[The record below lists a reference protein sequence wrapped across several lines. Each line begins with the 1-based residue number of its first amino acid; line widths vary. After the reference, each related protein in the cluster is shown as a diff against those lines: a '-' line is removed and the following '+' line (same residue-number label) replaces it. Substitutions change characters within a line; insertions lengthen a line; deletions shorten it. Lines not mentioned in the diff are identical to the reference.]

1 MTRYSDNIYSGFQAS
16 TSAASSKSP
25 VSLHKVHRFTQPSGG
40 GANAVTLSGTF
51 PPGTENITTNL
62 WIMNQSTSASTSDKI
77 TVSAGGTNLI
87 TYTAIGSATGILST
101 STVAGLGAVTVVAS
115 ACAIPPVPTSTNN
128 GGEIPY
134 SVTFLPVSASKGTD
148 YRLRIN
154 FNRADT
160 NTLGVTA

>member
-1 MTRYSDNIYSGFQAS
+1 MTRYSDNISSGFQAV
-16 TSAASSKSP
+16 TSALSSKSV

-40 GANAVTLSGTF
+40 GATPQTVTGTF
-51 PPGTENITTNL
+51 PPGIENITANL

-87 TYTAIGSATGILST
+87 TYTAMGSATGILGT
-101 STVAGLGAVTVVAS
+101 STVAGLGTVAVVAS
-115 ACAIPPVPTSTNN
+115 ACAIPPVPASTNN

-134 SVTFLPVSASKGTD
+134 AVTFLPVSASKGTD

-154 FNRADT
+154 FNRADS
-160 NTLGVTA
+160 NTLGTSQ